1 MTPIGSPP
9 TALLN
14 PSGCTKCNSRQL
26 PNARNLVNTN
36 VVKLFAKIDLEAGHP
51 QHRQFAYYSSG
62 IGTRPKSLHVFNR
75 IERAVSDKF
84 DMAIAWNMEEIVKD
98 AYGWLARTYQEGDQI
113 YLFGKF
119 GFSRGAYQVR
129 VLAGMIHEVGLIRTP
144 TEKQIGTAWD
154 HYRAIRSGNPKP
166 RQIARE
172 FKNTF
177 SLKDVKVHFVGV
189 WDTVSSVGL
198 VRGDI
203 LLSTSAS
210 ATHACHFRHALALDE
225 LRVKFMPE
233 YFHEMNSQRDEGNDK
248 ISKYIVQKKE
258 RTDGDQLPSGV
269 TENSKPA
276 TTSEIKE
283 VWFAGS
289 HSDVGGTNRPGKSY
303 QAGNV
308 SLLWMRRE
316 AIACGLILKPTD
328 IVWVPDD
335 LDFGTIDSMSRIWR
349 LVEYLPIKHQV
360 SFSGAGDDTR
370 RWHRLH
376 PRRIIPGQKVHA
388 SILFANAYK
397 PRATLGEGFDIPVIH
412 AKSTDKELDQE
423 IWDTGMFDDTAAKEL
438 VAYLGGQQGVAPIYL
453 NRLLFMLRFK
463 EGRECVRRV
472 PGWRETFES
481 LIENRGGLVRLV
493 TIVAYYEAAFDEES
507 NTSAITSQ
515 IQLPQ
520 EVLDDAK
527 ATFRGILSARKHR
540 DCPRVVALLRPLTR
554 HQVLRRQILTPD
566 VLQIFMEL
574 LDQIISQPGGT
585 FAQAMD
591 GLDCLLNCDLHHLTA
606 SLRVVVT
613 LSRIQEA
620 LKPRLRELAGER
632 EDLVG
637 MLAAEALVALYN
649 TNDEEH
655 LNVGLRNPNFRAN
668 IAGTLVRLNP
678 NNSRTT
684 TTTTTNSNARSGYEI
699 LRHLFSLDAESL
711 SEPQKNLIGEL
722 KAVIET
728 GKALERT
735 AATMT
740 ILKLCENMAPLVKL
754 RISDVATTT
763 IHNYLREI
771 DLLDAFVSQLQR
783 KDSALLAAYALVTCL
798 KHHNDMKMSLK
809 DSEDLPKH
817 IIGMLRLDCFNNA
830 AGQVEG
836 FQIFRDFMRHGN
848 EL

>member
-1 MTPIGSPP
+1 MLPVPSMASFLVSTATPRSSSNHQHNMTPADSPQ
-9 TALLN
+9 TEL
-14 PSGCTKCNSRQL
+14 PSRCTTCSSRQL
-26 PNARNLVNTN
+26 PNSRNLVVCIDGTSNHFGQNNTN
-36 VVKLFAKIDLEAGHP
+36 VVKLFAKIDLLVETGHP
-51 QHRQFAYYSSG
+51 QPKQFAYYSSG

-113 YLFGKF
+113 YLF

-177 SLKDVKVHFVGV
+177 SLKDVKVHFVGM

-210 ATHACHFRHALALDE
+210 AAHACHFRHALALDE

-258 RTDGDQLPSGV
+258 VTGSDQLPSSV
-269 TENSKPA
+269 TENKPA
-276 TTSEIKE
+276 MKSEIKE

-316 AIACGLILKPTD
+316 AAACGLILKPTD

-335 LDFGTIDSMSRIWR
+335 LDFGTIDSMTRIWR
-349 LVEYLPIKHQV
+349 AIEYLPIKHQV
-360 SFSGAGDDTR
+360 SFSGAGDDAR
-370 RWHRLH
+370 RWHRSH

-397 PRATLGEGFDIPVIH
+397 PRATLGEGFEIPIID
-412 AKSTDKELDQE
+412 AKSAGVELDQE
-423 IWDTGMFDDTAAKEL
+423 IWDTGMFDNTAAKGL
-438 VAYLGGQQGVAPIYL
+438 VAYLGSQQGVTPIYL
-453 NRLLFMLRFK
+453 DRLLFMLRFR
-463 EGRECVRRV
+463 EGRECVRQV

-574 LDQIISQPGGT
+574 LDQIISKPGGT

-591 GLDCLLNCDLHHLTA
+591 GLDCLLNC
-606 SLRVVVT
+606 
-613 LSRIQEA
+613 E
-620 LKPRLRELAGER
+620 ELQ
-632 EDLVG
+632 
-637 MLAAEALVALYN
+637 
-649 TNDEEH
+649 
-655 LNVGLRNPNFRAN
+655 
-668 IAGTLVRLNP
+668 GTLIGHLDRHPRQSRLM
-678 NNSRTT
+678 RMMDV
-684 TTTTTNSNARSGYEI
+684 SG
-699 LRHLFSLDAESL
+699 
-711 SEPQKNLIGEL
+711 N
-722 KAVIET
+722 
-728 GKALERT
+728 
-735 AATMT
+735 
-740 ILKLCENMAPLVKL
+740 
-754 RISDVATTT
+754 
-763 IHNYLREI
+763 
-771 DLLDAFVSQLQR
+771 
-783 KDSALLAAYALVTCL
+783 
-798 KHHNDMKMSLK
+798 
-809 DSEDLPKH
+809 
-817 IIGMLRLDCFNNA
+817 
-830 AGQVEG
+830 
-836 FQIFRDFMRHGN
+836 DFMFVVD
-848 EL
+848 